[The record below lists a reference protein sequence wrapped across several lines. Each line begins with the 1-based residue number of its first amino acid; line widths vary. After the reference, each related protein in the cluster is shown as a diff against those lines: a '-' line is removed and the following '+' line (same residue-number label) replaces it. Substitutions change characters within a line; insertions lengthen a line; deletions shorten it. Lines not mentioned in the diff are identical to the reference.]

1 MSAGRND
8 FGWLTCFY
16 RIIDKFIGGLAV
28 EQKFSPLIAVFMLC
42 VSSLFAQKPV
52 EMARINVDG
61 TADGITITDAAACEG
76 GRLEPCSWGPEEK
89 RRQIMT
95 FILPSSSANW
105 KNSWLRFT
113 PDKDGQVNVSLLG
126 PYVLENKKPR
136 RIDVL
141 FDNITI
147 EGSSLRNGEFE
158 SVAKPGGGPQAWV
171 LGKTPDGDYPRYLA
185 GKKKRGVNGTA
196 AVMVWTGGMAYQ
208 LITVKKDVPVTIRA
222 MTRMANA
229 DDDIAAAM
237 ADNAF
242 VETENDRKYKNLP
255 AHFVD
260 LSSAANMGFTDEKA
274 GDGIGGWSD
283 QGPDNDFRT
292 FDCCQ
297 TNFGGMEFKIAD
309 PAMNGG
315 RAVITFFNGMF
326 TAKIETTAKPAAR
339 FLYLLHTTTYNSE
352 KNGSRIGTVKIMLA
366 DGKTVTR
373 EVLAGVDVMDWWN
386 PGYLDNASVVV
397 KKVNPNS
404 TVGIYLSKFDI
415 SDIPAEVSAIEFQST
430 GKAVWII
437 AGATLS
443 SRNMP
448 LPTPPRIVYKADAQW
463 KPIDMSNVQI
473 VAGSA
478 LDFSSMSGAG
488 QAGRYGRA
496 VSNDKGQIVFEK
508 QPDKAVH
515 FLAFNQVPS
524 WLMNYPEMMLAGAND
539 KQTQSNIEQW
549 AALIKRQGYSMV
561 RFQNIDQFLMG
572 RSKALAEFDQV
583 AMDRFDY
590 IIASLKRNGIYTFI
604 DIMSYYG
611 FENGGLPWDV
621 SEQRRW
627 KERIFFDQ
635 AVREMWKAGMIKIM
649 KHVNP
654 YTGMTLAEDPALV
667 GVTFFNEQDIPVE
680 TKLFKDDPSITPEM
694 TKRWQQ
700 FLQKKYGTIA
710 ALEKAWN
717 TDKKRLP
724 QVLSFD
730 QVPFLEQE
738 QRWELGPRGN
748 DAGTF
753 LIELQTEMLGWY
765 EKAIRETGFKGF
777 TTQYDVMGY
786 FRSHALRN
794 LNQAVAM
801 HSYGNHPSKYSDP
814 GSVMPQDSIM
824 TSYARYFRTNS
835 DARYLN
841 RPLFNL
847 EYACVF
853 WGKYRHE
860 EGLLFPAYAALQQF
874 SAITLAHQPVIM
886 RTAQPM
892 LSFYHGRDPGARA
905 GQVLAAML
913 YQRGDVAPSPH
924 TTAMVINDRY
934 IFSNGNM
941 NRTMN
946 SEQSKIALLSGFG
959 LQYEGAMPKGVPPY
973 RKADMVVLP
982 AEGGGTVDV
991 SQWAASVVERGSGK
1005 AIDPVIAR
1013 MKSLGILSADNI
1025 SSGTDGIL
1033 QSDTREIT
1041 LYARQRRLTV
1051 ITPRTEGVALMAGE
1065 KAALKN
1071 MTVENS
1077 TIAATVALASLDG
1090 AILPE
1095 SRRMLLI
1102 YSTDA
1107 VNTGLETSGDR
1118 TTLFNIGRLPILVE
1132 TGKLML
1138 AITTK
1143 APASKK
1149 IWALGLDGS
1158 RKEEV
1163 IPLSSENGKMLISI
1177 DTAALKNGPAFF
1189 FEISDK

>member
-1 MSAGRND
+1 M
-8 FGWLTCFY
+8 
-16 RIIDKFIGGLAV
+16 K
-28 EQKFSPLIAVFMLC
+28 QKFFPLIAVFILC

-61 TADGITITDAAACEG
+61 TADGITITDAAVCEG

-95 FILPSSSANW
+95 FILPSSAANW
-105 KNSWLRFT
+105 KSSWLRFT

-126 PYVLENKKPR
+126 PYVLENKKPL

-147 EGSSLRNGEFE
+147 EGSSLRNGDFE

-185 GKKKRGVNGTA
+185 GNRKRGVNGTA

-208 LITVKKDVPVTIRA
+208 LITVKKDVPVTITA

-229 DDDIAAAM
+229 DDVAAAM
-237 ADNAF
+237 TDSAF
-242 VETENDRKYKNLP
+242 VETENDKKYKNLP

-260 LSSAANMGFTDEKA
+260 LTSVANMGFSDEKA

-292 FDCCQ
+292 FDCHQ
-297 TNFGGMEFKIAD
+297 TDFGGMEFKIAD

-326 TAKIETTAKPAAR
+326 TAKIETAAKPTAR

-352 KNGSRIGTVKIMLA
+352 KKGSRIGTVKITLA
-366 DGKTVTR
+366 DGKTVVR

-415 SDIPAEVSAIEFQST
+415 SDIPAEVSAIEFQSS

-488 QAGRYGRA
+488 PAGRYGRA
-496 VSNDKGQIVFEK
+496 VSNDKGQVVFEK

-572 RSKALAEFDQV
+572 RSKALAEFDPV

-654 YTGMTLAEDPALV
+654 YTGMALAEDPALV

-730 QVPFLEQE
+730 QAPFLEQE

-892 LSFYHGRDPGARA
+892 LSFYHGRDPVARA

-959 LQYEGAMPKGVPPY
+959 LKYEGAIPKGLPPY

-982 AEGGGTVDV
+982 ADGGGTVDV
-991 SQWAASVVERGSGK
+991 SQWAASVVESGSGK

-1132 TGKLML
+1132 TGKLVL

-1189 FEISDK
+1189 FEIADK

>member
-1 MSAGRND
+1 MS
-8 FGWLTCFY
+8 
-16 RIIDKFIGGLAV
+16 RIKCL
-28 EQKFSPLIAVFMLC
+28 KIAAILLC
-42 VSSLFAQKPV
+42 VSPLFAQKPV
-52 EMARINVDG
+52 ELARISIDG
-61 TADGITITDAAACEG
+61 TNDGIIITNSSVCG
-76 GRLEPCSWGPEEK
+76 GGMLEPCSWGPEEK
-89 RRQIMT
+89 RKQIMT
-95 FILPSSSANW
+95 FILPSSGKDW
-105 KNSWLRFT
+105 KSSSLRFT
-113 PDKDGQVNVSLLG
+113 PDKDGQIILSLLG
-126 PYVLENKKPR
+126 PYVKENNKLK
-136 RIDVL
+136 RINVL
-141 FDNITI
+141 FDNVTV
-147 EGSSLRNGEFE
+147 EGSAIKNGDFE
-158 SVAKPGGGPQAWV
+158 AAGKSAAAPQGWE
-171 LGKTPDGDYPRYLA
+171 LGKTPDGDFARYLPRSR
-185 GKKKRGVNGTA
+185 KRGIDGTA

-208 LITVKKDVPVTIRA
+208 LITVKKDVPVTITA
-222 MTRMANA
+222 MTRMAGA
-229 DDDIAAAM
+229 DDVAAAM
-237 ADNAF
+237 TDSAF
-242 VETENDRKYKNLP
+242 VETENDKKYKNLP

-260 LSSAANMGFTDEKA
+260 LASVANMGFADEKA

-292 FDCCQ
+292 FDVHQ
-297 TNFGGMEFKIAD
+297 TQFGGMEFKIAD
-309 PAMNGG
+309 PVMNGG
-315 RAVITFFNGMF
+315 HAIITLFNGKF
-326 TAKIETTAKPAAR
+326 TAKIEPPAKPAAR

-352 KNGSRIGTVKIMLA
+352 KKGSRIGTINITLA
-366 DGKTVTR
+366 GGKTVTR
-373 EVLAGVDVMDWWN
+373 EVLSGVDVMDWWN
-386 PGYLDNASVVV
+386 PGYLENASVVV

-415 SDIPAEVSAIEFQST
+415 SDIPAEVSAIEFQSS

-437 AGATLS
+437 TGATLS

-448 LPTPPRIVYKADAQW
+448 LPTLPKVIFKEDAQW

-473 VAGSA
+473 VSGSA

-488 QAGRYGRA
+488 QAGQYGRA
-496 VSNDKGQIVFEK
+496 VINDKGQVVFEK

-524 WLMNYPEMMLAGAND
+524 WLMNYPEMMLAGTTD
-539 KQTQSNIEQW
+539 QQTKSNIEQW
-549 AALIKRQGYSMV
+549 AALVKRQGYSMV
-561 RFQNIDQFLMG
+561 RFQNIDDFLM
-572 RSKALAEFDQV
+572 RKAKAPAEFDPV
-583 AMDRFDY
+583 VMDRFDY
-590 IIASLKRNGIYTFI
+590 ILACLKRNGIYTFI

-611 FENGGLPWDV
+611 FEKGGLSWDV

-627 KERIFFDQ
+627 KEMIFFDKS
-635 AVREMWKAGMIKIM
+635 VREMWKAGMIKIM

-654 YTGMTLAEDPALV
+654 YTGMSLADDPALV
-667 GVTFFNEQDIPVE
+667 GVTFLNEQDIPVE
-680 TKLFKDDPSITPEM
+680 TKLFKDDPVITPEM

-724 QVLSFD
+724 QILSFD

-738 QRWELGPRGN
+738 QRWEIGPRGN

-753 LIELQTEMLGWY
+753 LIELQAEMLGWY
-765 EKAIRETGFKGF
+765 ERAIRETGFKGF

-824 TSYARYFRTNS
+824 SSYARYFRTNS

-860 EGLLFPAYAALQQF
+860 EGLLFPAYSALQKF

-892 LSFYHGRDPGARA
+892 LSFYHGRDPVARA

-924 TTAMVINDRY
+924 TTAMIINDRY

-959 LQYEGAMPKGVPPY
+959 LQYEGAVPKGLPPY
-973 RKADMVVLP
+973 RKADMVVFP
-982 AEGGGTVDV
+982 AEGGGIVDV
-991 SQWAASVVERGSGK
+991 SQWAASVVESGSSKG
-1005 AIDPVIAR
+1005 IDPIIAR

-1041 LYARQRRLTV
+1041 LYSKQKRLTV
-1051 ITPRTEGVALMAGE
+1051 ITPRTEGVCMMAGE

-1071 MTVENS
+1071 MTVENTS
-1077 TIAATVALASLDG
+1077 ISATVALTSLDG
-1090 AILPE
+1090 ATLPE

-1118 TTLFNIGRLPILVE
+1118 TTLFNIGKLPILVE
-1132 TGKLML
+1132 TGKLTL
-1138 AITTK
+1138 AINT
-1143 APASKK
+1143 ADAASKK
-1149 IWALGLDGS
+1149 IWALALDGS
-1158 RKEEV
+1158 RKEE
-1163 IPLSSENGKMLISI
+1163 ITPLSAGSGTMKIEI
-1177 DTAALKNGPAFF
+1177 DTAALKKGPAFF
-1189 FEISDK
+1189 FEIADK